1 MPLSILSDD
10 VYLDIRAYYLVRADL
25 PASTKRG
32 GACIYFRKS
41 VPLTISDIHFLDE
54 CINFEMRLGDKVCNY
69 ISIYRLPNQ
78 SREEYEALADYL
90 EPNLETI
97 AKINTFLIVPL
108 SDLKT
113 KLSTW
118 YENDIT
124 SYEST
129 KIDGITSQFGIQ

>member
-32 GACIYFRKS
+32 GVCIYFRKS
-41 VPLTISDIHFLDE
+41 VPLRISDIHFLDE
-54 CINFEMRLGDKVCNY
+54 FINFEMRLGDKVCNY